1 MSHHLDII
9 ATGNAP
15 AAIGPY
21 SQAIRYNNV
30 IYTAGQIGLEPQSGQ
45 MVNGDVAA
53 QTRQVIQNL
62 NAVLLAANS
71 GLDHVI
77 KTTVFLTDMG
87 NFQTMNQVYEEYF
100 GVTRPARSTV
110 AVAALPRGA
119 LVEIECIAVV
129 KE

>member
-1 MSHHLDII
+1 MSHHLDTI

>member
-1 MSHHLDII
+1 MSHHLDTI

-21 SQAIRYNNV
+21 SQAIRYNGV
-30 IYTAGQIGLEPQSGQ
+30 IYTAGQIGLDPQSGQ
-45 MVNGDVAA
+45 MVNGDIAA

-87 NFQTMNQVYEEYF
+87 NFQTMNQVYEEFF